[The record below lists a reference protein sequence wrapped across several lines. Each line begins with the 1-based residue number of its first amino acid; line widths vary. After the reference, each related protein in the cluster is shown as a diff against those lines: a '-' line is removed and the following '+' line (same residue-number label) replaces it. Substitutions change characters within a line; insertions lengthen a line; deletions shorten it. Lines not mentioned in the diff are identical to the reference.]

1 MGCHKDSNAQG
12 TEDASNELALTEASA
27 AVIDS
32 PQPEP
37 TKPVAGA
44 EKPRKASV
52 TPPQDTLRPKS
63 VQMRQADA
71 FLMKTV
77 KDEASARQIREYL
90 EQDEKVSAV
99 RAVSKMTK
107 LELPE
112 AKAFIDSLDVLMGTD
127 KVTKRPVIRKKS
139 EVN

>member
-1 MGCHKDSNAQG
+1 MGCNKDSNAQG
-12 TEDASNELALTEASA
+12 TDDAKGEITLTEASA
-27 AVIDS
+27 TVIDS
-32 PQPEP
+32 PQPEQK
-37 TKPVAGA
+37 KPIVSA
-44 EKPRKASV
+44 EKPRTVAA

-63 VQMRQADA
+63 IQMIKADA
-71 FLMKTV
+71 YLKNTV
-77 KDEASARQIREYL
+77 QDEASASQIRTYL

-127 KVTKRPVIRKKS
+127 KVTKSPVLRRKS
-139 EVN
+139 EKK